1 LVVDDERGARMAL
14 EVPLRLSG
22 YEVAA
27 ASCGREA
34 IALGQGKRFDV
45 VLTDIYMP
53 DVTGI
58 EVVREFRRLS
68 PDTKVIAVTAQGSLE
83 IAMQAIEEG
92 AFDFVAKPFNID
104 EVLALVN
111 RAARRATTAQAVSPG
126 PEPDHPTSGL
136 IGHSPQMAR
145 AYKLTA
151 QAARTNA
158 TVLIEGESGTG
169 KELIARSIHRHSPRA
184 GRPFIALNCS
194 ALTETLL
201 ESELF
206 GYTKGSFTGAAAD
219 RPGLFENADGGTI
232 FLDEL
237 GGTSQS
243 FQASLLRTLQ
253 EKEVRRVGAAFA
265 RKVDVRVIGAT
276 NINLE
281 HLVAAGH
288 FRSDLFYRLS
298 VLVIALPP
306 LRERGAEDITLL
318 AHHFLKKYGNERG
331 ERVYIGADAL
341 DLLARYP
348 WPGNVRELENAIEHA
363 AAVCADHLITIND
376 LPQRIIERAAPPAQA
391 PLHASRVGVSLIE
404 DRPSLAELDQRYV
417 RLVLAETNGNKS
429 RAAEILGIDRR
440 TIYRYLDPLHLHGAN
455 PSDLSHLSEVN
466 HLGANHSGANH
477 SGASH
482 SSPGHSSGGSDVDE
496 AE

>member
-1 LVVDDERGARMAL
+1 MAL

-22 YEVAA
+22 YDVAA
-27 ASCGREA
+27 ATCGREA
-34 IALGQGKRFDV
+34 IALGQGKKFDV

-68 PDTKVIAVTAQGSLE
+68 PDTKVIAVTAQGSME

-104 EVLALVN
+104 EVLALVS
-111 RAARRATTAQAVSPG
+111 RAAQHGATAQAASPD
-126 PEPDHPTSGL
+126 PAQDHSASGL
-136 IGHSPQMAR
+136 IGHSPLMAR

-151 QAARTNA
+151 HAARTNA

-184 GRPFIALNCS
+184 HRPFIAVNCS

-206 GYTKGSFTGAAAD
+206 GYTKGSFTGASAD
-219 RPGLFENADGGTI
+219 RPGLFESAEGGTI

-253 EKEVRRVGAAFA
+253 EKEVRRVGATVA
-265 RKVDVRVIGAT
+265 RKVDARVIGAS
-276 NINLE
+276 NLNLE
-281 HLVAAGH
+281 QLVGAGQ

-306 LRERGAEDITLL
+306 LRERGAEDIALL
-318 AHHFLKKYGNERG
+318 AHHFLKKYRMEHG
-331 ERVYIGADAL
+331 EQIHIGADAL
-341 DLLARYP
+341 GLLARYP

-363 AAVCADHLITIND
+363 AAVCADRLITIND
-376 LPQRIIERAAPPAQA
+376 LPPRIVERAAPPT
-391 PLHASRVGVSLIE
+391 PPSPHAHVSLIE
-404 DRPSLAELDQRYV
+404 DRPKLAELDRRYV
-417 RLVLAETNGNKS
+417 RLILAENQGNKS
-429 RAAEILGIDRR
+429 RAAEILGVDRR
-440 TIYRYLDPLHLHGAN
+440 TIYRYLDPIGQLDGGPDAGPEEGLEA
-455 PSDLSHLSEVN
+455 DDSE
-466 HLGANHSGANH
+466 
-477 SGASH
+477 
-482 SSPGHSSGGSDVDE
+482 
-496 AE
+496 